1 MLRYSGKHLSEMM
14 DDGQDNTLPQAAERY
29 KKGEIV
35 LDDGLDK
42 FLSQSLDMFE
52 KMKKLAHDATDITDM
67 FELCAPRLM
76 MARRFRTQTEV
87 IRLENLAAFL

>member
-1 MLRYSGKHLSEMM
+1 MLRYSGKRLFEMM
-14 DDGQDNTLPQAAERY
+14 DDGQDNTLLQAADRY
-29 KKGEIV
+29 KKEENV
-35 LDDGLDK
+35 LDDELDK

-52 KMKKLAHDATDITDM
+52 KLKKLAHDVTDITDM
-67 FELCAPRLM
+67 FELCAPRLV